1 MKNKMNALILLVLFA
16 ACSASK
22 TEENQTENATM
33 EVVKEPVKAEGDDIV
48 SAYMNLKDA
57 LVASD
62 LEAAKK
68 SSQSLHQLVM
78 GNETT
83 KEIADACIALASA
96 EDLPGQR
103 KAFQKVTE
111 SFIAHVK
118 ATGADQKLYVQF
130 CPMAFNNTGG
140 NWVSL
145 SDEIRNPYFGERML
159 KCGKVEEEI

>member
-1 MKNKMNALILLVLFA
+1 MKNKMNVLILLVLFA

-22 TEENQTENATM
+22 TEEKQAESPAM
-33 EVVKEPVKAEGDDIV
+33 AVVEASITTEGDDMV
-48 SAYMNLKDA
+48 TAYMNLKDA

-62 LEAAKK
+62 MEAAKK
-68 SSQSLHQLVM
+68 SGQSLHHLVM
-78 GNETT
+78 GNDAT
-83 KEIADACIALASA
+83 KEMADACMTLASA
-96 EDLPGQR
+96 EDLKGQR

-145 SDEIRNPYFGERML
+145 SSEIRNPYFGEMML
-159 KCGKVEEEI
+159 KCGKVEEEL